1 MCAGTRLGGGVKARR
16 VAAATSI
23 EAMRRKIV
31 RLRLAEVL
39 SGALALDRGE
49 AAPLHDLRIA
59 CKRLRYALELHRV
72 ELPAETQAAERI
84 LAELQDMLGEI
95 HDCDVLLA
103 MAAKGGDGVARMI
116 DRDRRGL
123 LMRVRR
129 LWRTAFAVDG
139 ALDVLAAYA
148 GFGSPQGSPGAA
160 P

>member
-1 MCAGTRLGGGVKARR
+1 MKARR
-16 VAAATSI
+16 VAAVATGI
-23 EAMRRKIV
+23 EAMRRQIV

-39 SGALALDRGE
+39 AGAFALERAE

-59 CKRLRYALELHRV
+59 CKRLRYALELHC
-72 ELPAETQAAERI
+72 EGLPAQTQAAERVM
-84 LAELQDMLGEI
+84 AELQDLLGEI

-103 MAAKGGDGVARMI
+103 MIAKGSGEAARI
-116 DRDRRGL
+116 IRRDRGRL
-123 LMRVRR
+123 LTRVRR

-148 GFGSPQGSPGAA
+148 GFGSPQGSPGIA